1 MKPIVMSIPI
11 KNPFYKLEGY
21 NCFGCSPQNK
31 LGLRMEFRLEGEEV
45 LCDWQPEDHLQGWVG
60 VLHGGIQATLM
71 DEIAS
76 WYVFVKLQTA
86 GVTSKM
92 EVKLLKP
99 VKMELAPFRLR
110 ARLQEMKRNIAI
122 IQVEL
127 FMSDGTLGAESLMHY
142 FTYPQ
147 NIASKKLFYP
157 GIEQFITMHDPDNT
171 L

>member
-1 MKPIVMSIPI
+1 MSDPVNI
-11 KNPFYKLEGY
+11 KNPFNKLEGY
-21 NCFGCSPQNK
+21 NCFGCSPENK
-31 LGLRMEFRLEGEEV
+31 LGLQMNFRVEGDEV
-45 LCDWQPEDHLQGWVG
+45 LCDWKPESHLQGWVG

-99 VKMELAPFRLR
+99 VLMNKAPFRLC
-110 ARLQEMKRNIAI
+110 AVLKEMNRNIAVI
-122 IQVEL
+122 DVKL
-127 FMSDGTLGAESLMHY
+127 FMNDGTLGAEALMHY

-147 NIASKKLFYP
+147 KIAAEKLFYP
-157 GIEQFITMHDPDNT
+157 GIEHFIPQLKDEKI
-171 L
+171 

>member
-1 MKPIVMSIPI
+1 MSNPIHI
-11 KNPFYKLEGY
+11 KNPFHKLEGY
-21 NCFGCSPQNK
+21 NCFGCSPENE
-31 LGLRMEFRLEGEEV
+31 LGLRMHFRIEGDEV
-45 LCDWQPEDHLQGWVG
+45 LCDWEPEQHLQGWVG

-99 VKMELAPFRLR
+99 VKMDKAPFRLC
-110 ARLQEMKRNIAI
+110 ARLEEMKRNIAI
-122 IQVEL
+122 IHVGL
-127 FMSDGTLGAESLMHY
+127 YMSDGTLGAESLMHY
-142 FTYPQ
+142 YTYPKE
-147 NIASKKLFYP
+147 IAHEKLFYP
-157 GIEQFITMHDPDNT
+157 GIEHFIPSEDIEK